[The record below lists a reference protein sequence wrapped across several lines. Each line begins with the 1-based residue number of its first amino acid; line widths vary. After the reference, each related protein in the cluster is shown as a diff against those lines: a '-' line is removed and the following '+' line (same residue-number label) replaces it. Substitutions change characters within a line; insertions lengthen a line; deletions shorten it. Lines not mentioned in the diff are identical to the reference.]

1 MTKQTKTL
9 AALAAAIVVCGG
21 AYAALRVW
29 NDQQAQVDDA
39 VYVTQLSDLTA
50 LSLTNGQGELSFT
63 KAEDVW
69 QYDGDASFPAGQEA
83 VEDLAEQIGSL
94 AAIRVIDDP
103 EDLSAYGLDEP
114 ALQASVTAGDGTA
127 VTLLLGDVSDS
138 YCYAKRTDSDTVY
151 TISADLSENLESLEL
166 LDLAAIPGFPDLGT
180 DTISSLTW
188 ESGGTTLTLT
198 KTETETAGAESG
210 DSSSSESAEETEPAW
225 DVNGTAIPSDN
236 SAFTSLM
243 AQLSSLAFDACY
255 DYKGEA
261 DTLAAC
267 SLDTPVGGAHRHLR
281 RGRDPHP
288 HHRSP
293 GRRRGF
299 LLRPAL
305 GRPGGVPAVRRLGGL
320 PYLPL
325 RPGAHRGGGGRD
337 GDGLGRQLQQYLL
350 TDKAPAYGREPPFVS
365 VKSGLKNRRKK
376 FSPSVYK
383 NRHITR
389 PVRHIVV
396 CMPALC
402 RRMNF

>member
-9 AALAAAIVVCGG
+9 AALAAALVVCGG

-29 NDQQAQVDDA
+29 NDQQAAVDDT
-39 VYVTQLSDLTA
+39 VYVTQLSDFTA
-50 LSLTNGQGELSFT
+50 LSFTNAQGELSFT
-63 KAEDVW
+63 KAEDAW
-69 QYDGDASFPAGQEA
+69 QYDGDASFPADQEA
-83 VEDLAEQIGSL
+83 VEDLAEQVGSL

-114 ALQASVTAGDGTA
+114 TLQASVTAGDGTA

-151 TISADLSENLESLEL
+151 TVSTDLPENLESLEL

-210 DSSSSESAEETEPAW
+210 DSSADASSSSESVEETEPAW

-243 AQLSSLAFDACY
+243 AQISSLAFDACY

-261 DTLAAC
+261 DTLAEC
-267 SLDTPVGGAHRHLR
+267 GLDTPVGVLAVTYGEGETLTLTIGALD
-281 RGRDPHP
+281 GTGD
-288 HHRSP
+288 SYYAQ
-293 GRRRGF
+293 
-299 LLRPAL
+299 LSDDQ
-305 GRPGGVPAVRRLGGL
+305 AV
-320 PYLPL
+320 
-325 RPGAHRGGGGRD
+325 
-337 GDGLGRQLQQYLL
+337 YLL
-350 TDKAPAYGREPPFVS
+350 SADS
-365 VKSGLKNRRKK
+365 VDTIISL
-376 FSPSVYK
+376 SAQELTAAEEDEAETTSD
-383 NRHITR
+383 
-389 PVRHIVV
+389 
-396 CMPALC
+396 ASSSSAS
-402 RRMNF
+402 

>member
-9 AALAAAIVVCGG
+9 TVLAAALVVCGG

-29 NDQQAQVDDA
+29 NDRQAQIDDT
-39 VYVTQLSDLTA
+39 VYVTQLSDLTG

-63 KAEDVW
+63 KAEDAW
-69 QYDGDASFPAGQEA
+69 QYDGDDAFPADQEA

-151 TISADLSENLESLEL
+151 TVSTDLPENLESLEL

-198 KTETETAGAESG
+198 KTENG
-210 DSSSSESAEETEPAW
+210 DSSADASSSSESVEETEPAW

-236 SAFTSLM
+236 STFTSLM
-243 AQLSSLAFDACY
+243 AQISSLAFDACY

-267 SLDTPVGGAHRHLR
+267 GLDTPVGVLTITYGEGETLTLTIGALD
-281 RGRDPHP
+281 GTGD
-288 HHRSP
+288 SYYAQLS
-293 GRRRGF
+293 GD
-299 LLRPAL
+299 
-305 GRPGGVPAVRRLGGL
+305 PAV
-320 PYLPL
+320 
-325 RPGAHRGGGGRD
+325 
-337 GDGLGRQLQQYLL
+337 YLL
-350 TDKAPAYGREPPFVS
+350 SADSVDTLVS
-365 VKSGLKNRRKK
+365 LSAQELTAAEDDEAEDETA
-376 FSPSVYK
+376 SDASSDSSSSS
-383 NRHITR
+383 
-389 PVRHIVV
+389 
-396 CMPALC
+396 AS
-402 RRMNF
+402 

>member
-9 AALAAAIVVCGG
+9 TVLAAALVVCGG

-29 NDQQAQVDDA
+29 NDRQAQIDDT
-39 VYVTQLSDLTA
+39 VYVTQLSDLTV
-50 LSLTNGQGELSFT
+50 LSLINGQGELSFT

-69 QYDGDASFPAGQEA
+69 QYDGDDAFPADQEA

-114 ALQASVTAGDGTA
+114 ALQATVTAGDETA

-151 TISADLSENLESLEL
+151 TVSTDLPENLESLEL
-166 LDLAAIPGFPDLGT
+166 LDLAAIPDFPDLGT

-198 KTETETAGAESG
+198 KTENG
-210 DSSSSESAEETEPAW
+210 DSSADASSSSESAEETEPAW

-243 AQLSSLAFDACY
+243 AQISSLAFDACY

-261 DTLAAC
+261 DTLAEC
-267 SLDTPVGGAHRHLR
+267 GLDTPVGVLTVTYGEGETLTLTIGALD
-281 RGRDPHP
+281 GAGD
-288 HHRSP
+288 SYYAQLS
-293 GRRRGF
+293 GD
-299 LLRPAL
+299 
-305 GRPGGVPAVRRLGGL
+305 PAV
-320 PYLPL
+320 
-325 RPGAHRGGGGRD
+325 
-337 GDGLGRQLQQYLL
+337 YLL
-350 TDKAPAYGREPPFVS
+350 SADSVDTLVS
-365 VKSGLKNRRKK
+365 LSAQELTAVEEDEAETASEA
-376 FSPSVYK
+376 SSSS
-383 NRHITR
+383 
-389 PVRHIVV
+389 
-396 CMPALC
+396 AS
-402 RRMNF
+402 

>member
-9 AALAAAIVVCGG
+9 AALAAALVVCGG

-29 NDQQAQVDDA
+29 NDRQAQIDDT
-39 VYVTQLSDLTA
+39 VYVTQLSDLTG

-63 KAEDVW
+63 KAEDAW
-69 QYDGDASFPAGQEA
+69 KYDGDDAFPADQEA

-114 ALQASVTAGDGTA
+114 ALQATVTAGDGTA

-151 TISADLSENLESLEL
+151 TVSTDLPENLESLEL

-188 ESGGTTLTLT
+188 ESGGTTLTLS
-198 KTETETAGAESG
+198 KTETETAGTENG
-210 DSSSSESAEETEPAW
+210 DSSADASSSSEETEPAW

-243 AQLSSLAFDACY
+243 AQISSLAFDACY

-261 DTLAAC
+261 ETLAEC
-267 SLDTPVGGAHRHLR
+267 GLDTPVGVLTVTYGEGETLTLTIGALD
-281 RGRDPHP
+281 GTGDSYYAQLSGDP
-288 HHRSP
+288 
-293 GRRRGF
+293 
-299 LLRPAL
+299 
-305 GRPGGVPAVRRLGGL
+305 GV
-320 PYLPL
+320 
-325 RPGAHRGGGGRD
+325 
-337 GDGLGRQLQQYLL
+337 YLL
-350 TDKAPAYGREPPFVS
+350 SADS
-365 VKSGLKNRRKK
+365 VD
-376 FSPSVYK
+376 
-383 NRHITR
+383 
-389 PVRHIVV
+389 
-396 CMPALC
+396 ALISLSAQELTAVEEDEAEEEAASDASSDSSSSSAS
-402 RRMNF
+402 